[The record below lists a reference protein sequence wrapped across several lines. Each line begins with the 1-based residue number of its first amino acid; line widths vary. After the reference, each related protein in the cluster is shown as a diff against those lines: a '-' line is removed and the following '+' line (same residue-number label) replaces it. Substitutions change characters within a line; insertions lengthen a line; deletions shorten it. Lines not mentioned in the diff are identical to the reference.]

1 MQFKDAAYIILKK
14 AGQPLHY
21 KEIAAR
27 AWQARLLKNRRRALE
42 FAMGDLLYFGN
53 INPESRFYRHR
64 KTPIA
69 TPNRFLVFRCI
80 YKRFLKV

>member
-1 MQFKDAAYIILKK
+1 MQINGTANEILKK
-14 AGQPLHY
+14 SCQPLHY
-21 KEIAAR
+21 EEIAAR